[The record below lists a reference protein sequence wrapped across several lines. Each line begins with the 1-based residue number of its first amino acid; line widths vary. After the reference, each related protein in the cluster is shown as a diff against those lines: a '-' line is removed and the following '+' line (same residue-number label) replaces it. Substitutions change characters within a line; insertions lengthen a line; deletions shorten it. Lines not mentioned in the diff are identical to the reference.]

1 MIYITFDTYYGVNE
15 YNSFINSAKNNG
27 VVLNEWINI
36 RPPYKWYVGLQSNAD
51 LPKFVDYEVANSN
64 DEKWLVKK
72 IDPLVSKDDYL
83 LIRRENDS
91 ETNFSKFVNNDYLT
105 EAYTNKKLFLF
116 RYKNREE
123 LLRITESTEM
133 KNTKIYMLGMY
144 RNWNIAVCTNPY
156 ILSHIS
162 TDWILYKAVND
173 TDFNK
178 IGEIE
183 AYINYYILRT
193 VKIDKKHFKTRY
205 VMNGIY
211 YPVIKSS

>member
-27 VVLNEWINI
+27 VVLTEWINI
-36 RPPYKWYVGLQSNAD
+36 RPPYKWYIGLNSKLD
-51 LPKFVDYEVANSN
+51 LPKFVDYEIANSN

-91 ETNFSKFVNNDYLT
+91 ETNFTKFVNNDYLT
-105 EAYTNKKLFLF
+105 DAYTNKKLILF
-116 RYKNREE
+116 RFKNREE
-123 LLRITESTEM
+123 LLRISKSVEM
-133 KNTKIYMLGMY
+133 QDSKIYILGTY
-144 RNWNIAVCTNPY
+144 RTWNLAVCTNPY
-156 ILSHIS
+156 ILSHIA
-162 TDWILYKAVND
+162 TDWVVYKALAES
-173 TDFNK
+173 DFSK
-178 IGEIE
+178 VGEIE

-193 VKIDKKHFKTRY
+193 VKIDKKHFNTKY

-211 YPVIKSS
+211 TPVIQSS

>member
-27 VVLNEWINI
+27 VVLTEWINI
-36 RPPYKWYVGLQSNAD
+36 RPPYKWYIGLNSKLD
-51 LPKFVDYEVANSN
+51 LPKFVDYEIANSN

-91 ETNFSKFVNNDYLT
+91 ETNFTKFVNNDYLT
-105 EAYTNKKLFLF
+105 DAYTNKKLILF
-116 RYKNREE
+116 RFKNREE
-123 LLRITESTEM
+123 LLRISKSVEM
-133 KNTKIYMLGMY
+133 QDSKIYILGTY
-144 RNWNIAVCTNPY
+144 RTWNLAVCTNPY
-156 ILSHIS
+156 ILSHIA
-162 TDWILYKAVND
+162 TDWVVYKALTD
-173 TDFNK
+173 ADFNK
-178 IGEIE
+178 VGEIE

-193 VKIDKKHFKTRY
+193 VKIDKKHFNTKY

-211 YPVIKSS
+211 TPVIQSS